1 MEQVS
6 QQVPWLGKMRRWQR
20 HPVDIPVRVPV
31 TNRFSTAMI
40 SGRGTE
46 LSAGGMGLYAGIML
60 NPGDLL
66 EVEFGVP
73 GRFRVMAVVRYC
85 SGYWFGLEFVT
96 PLST

>member
-1 MEQVS
+1 MK
-6 QQVPWLGKMRRWQR
+6 QVPEEVRQFLSVRRWQR
-20 HPVDIPVRVPV
+20 HPVDLPVRVPV

-46 LSAGGMGLYAGIML
+46 LSAGGMGLYAGLTL

-66 EVEFGVP
+66 EVEFWIP
-73 GRFRVMAVVRYC
+73 CRFRVMAVVRYC

-96 PLST
+96 PLSI

>member
-1 MEQVS
+1 
-6 QQVPWLGKMRRWQR
+6 
-20 HPVDIPVRVPV
+20 
-31 TNRFSTAMI
+31 
-40 SGRGTE
+40 
-46 LSAGGMGLYAGIML
+46 MGLYAGIML

-66 EVEFGVP
+66 EVEFGIP